1 MPSGNAASGTNNPGA
16 FNVGFDPRRVTPT
29 KRQINRAIEE
39 LCKEHAGLAVACL
52 AGLIS
57 DPEQD
62 GEVRRKASNDILDR
76 AYGKAV
82 DRIAIA
88 QVGGDQ
94 ARDARLLSTEDI
106 IRMLTPKALENE
118 GNEVFIPAH
127 SDAIE
132 SGYIVVGDQVAD
144 GSGLLQPDSRVA
156 AHLEQPGAWP
166 WSDTEQEAASNQ
178 ADDDRRS
185 ETTPLGDLK

>member
-1 MPSGNAASGTNNPGA
+1 
-16 FNVGFDPRRVTPT
+16 VTPT

-106 IRMLTPKALENE
+106 IRMLTPKALENDPQE
-118 GNEVFIPAH
+118 ACQ
-127 SDAIE
+127 AIISTGCETLE
-132 SGYIVVGDQVAD
+132 SSYIVVGDTEQS
-144 GSGLLQPDSRVA
+144 GSDDPHHGDTVA

-166 WSDTEQEAASNQ
+166 WSDTEEEAASRHQ
-178 ADDDRRS
+178 DDDRRS
-185 ETTPLGDLK
+185 EDTPLGDLK

>member
-118 GNEVFIPAH
+118 GNEVFIPAN
-127 SDAIE
+127 SDALE
-132 SGYIVVGDQVAD
+132 SGYIVVGDEVAD

-166 WSDTEQEAASNQ
+166 WSDTEQEAASRQ

>member
-1 MPSGNAASGTNNPGA
+1 MPPGNAASGTNNPGA
-16 FNVGFDPRRVTPT
+16 FNVGYDPRRVTPT
-29 KRQINRAIEE
+29 KRQINKAIEE

-118 GNEVFIPAH
+118 GNEAFIPAH

-132 SGYIVVGDQVAD
+132 GGYIVVGDTASD
-144 GSGLLQPDSRVA
+144 GSGDPQHGDHA
-156 AHLEQPGAWP
+156 AAQCDAPGAWP
-166 WSDTEQEAASNQ
+166 WSDTEQEAASRQ
-178 ADDDRRS
+178 AEDDRRS
-185 ETTPLGDLK
+185 EDTPPSDLK

>member
-1 MPSGNAASGTNNPGA
+1 MPPGNAASGTNNPGA
-16 FNVGFDPRRVTPT
+16 FNVGYDPRRVTPT

-118 GNEVFIPAH
+118 GNEAFIPAH

-132 SGYIVVGDQVAD
+132 SSYIVVGDTAQP
-144 GSGLLQPDSRVA
+144 GSGDLQHGDLDA
-156 AHLEQPGAWP
+156 AQCDAPGAWP
-166 WSDTEQEAASNQ
+166 WDTEQEGDSNQ
-178 ADDDRRS
+178 AGDDRRS
-185 ETTPLGDLK
+185 EDTPLGDLK